1 MGRPRAAGQRAA
13 SDTPARAPRRP
24 GRPGGWVAAP
34 AQPRPRNSRQPGPP
48 NRSQPRGPYHTGRG
62 HPTTRI
68 VNSVK
73 CTSEPGPWP
82 GQGHRPDSSKRTGPK
97 DLEPGRQHAQYPV
110 TVLPAGRFS
119 RPRDLPLPSSCRGP
133 RYNLAVK
140 AGVRP
145 TAHSVP
151 RRLSRPRDL
160 QLPSSCRGPRYIAF
174 CSESAAGFLPGETR
188 PRPHSRLGHSS
199 RTSPN
204 GQGRGIRLSPLPE
217 SFSQPRDLPLPCSR
231 RARAAQPLP

>member
-1 MGRPRAAGQRAA
+1 MTGPRTQ
-13 SDTPARAPRRP
+13 
-24 GRPGGWVAAP
+24 
-34 AQPRPRNSRQPGPP
+34 
-48 NRSQPRGPYHTGRG
+48 
-62 HPTTRI
+62 TRLQQ
-68 VNSVK
+68 
-73 CTSEPGPWP
+73 T
-82 GQGHRPDSSKRTGPK
+82 HRPQGSGARPTARSVPR
-97 DLEPGRQHAQYPV
+97 
-110 TVLPAGRFS
+110 RFS

-174 CSESAAGFLPGETR
+174 CSESAAGPLPGETR

-231 RARAAQPLP
+231 RARAAQPLRRAGCLEYLGSRLPVADAASPQLAGAAT